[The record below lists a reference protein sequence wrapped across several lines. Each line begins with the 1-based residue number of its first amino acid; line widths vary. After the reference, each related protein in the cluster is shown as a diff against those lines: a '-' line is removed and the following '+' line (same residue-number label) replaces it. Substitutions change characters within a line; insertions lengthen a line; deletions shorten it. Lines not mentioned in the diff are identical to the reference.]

1 VRRIFQ
7 VAFFGMAG
15 ALLWVLPAAGQ
26 IQVGD
31 FSSNLNGVIGAG
43 YAADYG
49 NDINSSHGLNLN
61 GSATAAGYYY
71 SPNFVS
77 FNLSPYYGQSRSN
90 SDYQSISDSSGVN
103 LSSAIFSGSHFPG
116 QISYAAAYNSEGQ
129 FAVPGLPNY
138 TTHGNSDT
146 FGISWSEF
154 VPGLPTLTANFQRGS
169 NQYSV
174 YGATDNGNSDFHSL
188 TLSSNYSIAGFNMGS
203 SYNNGVSNSLIPQVF
218 QGEQTGTINTDN
230 SGFGFNVS
238 HKLPLNGSFS
248 TSFYRSDIDTDY
260 LGYKYQGNFDT
271 EVASVSMQ
279 PTNKLR
285 VAATA
290 SYTDNLAGEI
300 VQSVITP
307 GGAASSGSAA
317 TSSAATSSS
326 TSASGGTLLPSSNLD
341 SSHAWDLNGSAS
353 YSLAPNLSL
362 QGQVDRRE
370 QAYLGEDFG
379 ATSYSAG
386 VAYARGLFGGTLN
399 SAVSVIDSMIDNSSQ
414 NGLGFSVNA
423 NYGRRIGRWIA
434 NGSFSYA
441 QNVSTLL
448 ITYMT
453 SYYSYSGN
461 VRRRWGNFNFN
472 AGASFGHSGLTDEP
486 GTDSSSQSYTSS
498 FGYGR
503 WINLTG
509 NYGKSNGIGLITGN
523 GILPVNLP
531 PILPQ
536 NLITLYGGTGYGA
549 SLSSMPVRR
558 LTIAASYAKSSSNT
572 STAGIESANQFESKS
587 VLLQYQ
593 FRKMYF
599 TAGYAQLQQG
609 FSVSGIAPSNVSS
622 YYFGVSRWFNFF

>member
-1 VRRIFQ
+1 MATHFAGLKPGASTGRKAFSLLVS
-7 VAFFGMAG
+7 VAGPLFLA
-15 ALLWVLPAAGQ
+15 LPAVAQ
-26 IQVGD
+26 LQLGD
-31 FSSNLNGVIGAG
+31 LSSNLNGVIGAG
-43 YAADYG
+43 YSADYG
-49 NDINSSHGLNLN
+49 NDIDSSHGLNMN

-71 SPNFVS
+71 NPNFVS
-77 FNLSPYYGQSRSN
+77 FNLSPYYGQSRAN
-90 SDYQSISDSSGVN
+90 SDSQSISDSSGVN

-116 QISYAAAYNSEGQ
+116 QISYATAYNSEGQ

-146 FGISWSEF
+146 FGIAWSEF
-154 VPGLPTLTANFQRGS
+154 VPGLPTLTASFQRGS

-188 TLSSNYSIAGFNMGS
+188 TLSSNYSIAGFNMGG
-203 SYNNGVSNSLIPQVF
+203 SYNNGASNSLIPEVF
-218 QGEQTGTINTDN
+218 AGEQTGTITTDN

-238 HKLPLNGSFS
+238 HKLPMNGSFS

-260 LGYKYQGNFDT
+260 LGYKYQGDFDT
-271 EVASVSMQ
+271 EVAAAAFQ

-285 VAATA
+285 VSATA
-290 SYTDNLAGEI
+290 SYTDNLSG
-300 VQSVITP
+300 VLFGSLL
-307 GGAASSGSAA
+307 SSGS
-317 TSSAATSSS
+317 S
-326 TSASGGTLLPSSNLD
+326 LLPTNSLD

-362 QGQVDRRE
+362 QGQVDRRD

-386 VAYARGLFGGTLN
+386 VAYARGLFGGTMN
-399 SAVSVIDSMIDNSSQ
+399 SAFSVIDSMIDNSNQ
-414 NGLGFSVNA
+414 NGLGFSANA
-423 NYGRRIGRWIA
+423 NYGRRFGRWITNA
-434 NGSFSYA
+434 SASYA

-461 VRRRWGNFNFN
+461 VRRRWGNLNVN
-472 AGASFGHSGLTDEP
+472 AGASFSHSGLTNEP

-509 NYGKSNGIGLITGN
+509 NYAKSNGVGLITGN
-523 GILPVNLP
+523 GILPVNLS

-536 NLITLYGGTGYGA
+536 NLVTLYGGTGYGV
-549 SLSSMPVRR
+549 SLSSMPVRKF
-558 LTIAASYAKSSSNT
+558 TIAASYAKSSSNT
-572 STAGIESANQFESKS
+572 STAGIASANQFESRN
-587 VLLQYQ
+587 LLMQYQ
-593 FRKMYF
+593 FRKMYL
-599 TAGYAQLQQG
+599 TGGYANLSQG
-609 FSVSGIAPSNVSS
+609 FSVSGIAPSSVSS
-622 YYFGVSRWFNFF
+622 FYLGVSRWFNFF

>member
-1 VRRIFQ
+1 MRRIFR
-7 VAFFGMAG
+7 VAFSGLAG
-15 ALLWVLPAAGQ
+15 VLLWALPAVAQLQLGE
-26 IQVGD
+26 
-31 FSSNLNGVIGAG
+31 SSTNLSGVVGAG

-49 NDINSSHGLNLN
+49 NEIDSSHGLNLN

-71 SPNFVS
+71 SPNFIS
-77 FNLSPYYGQSRSN
+77 YNLSPYYGQSRAN

-116 QISYAAAYNSEGQ
+116 QISYAAAYNSEEQ

-146 FGISWSEF
+146 FGINWSEF
-154 VPGLPTLTANFQRGS
+154 LPGLPTLTASFQRGS

-188 TLSSNYSIAGFNMGS
+188 TLSSNYSIAGFNMGG
-203 SYNNGVSNSLIPQVF
+203 SYNNGASNSLIPQVF
-218 QGEQTGTINTDN
+218 QGEQSGNINTDN

-238 HKLPLNGSFS
+238 HKLPLNGTFS

-260 LGYKYQGNFDT
+260 LGYTYKGNFDT
-271 EVASVSMQ
+271 EVASASMQ

-285 VAATA
+285 VSATA
-290 SYTDNLAGEI
+290 SYTDNLAGELF
-300 VQSVITP
+300 QSVITP
-307 GGAASSGSAA
+307 VGAASS
-317 TSSAATSSS
+317 SSAATSSS
-326 TSASGGTLLPSSNLD
+326 TSASGGTLLPNNNLD

-353 YSLAPNLSL
+353 YSLAANLSL

-423 NYGRRIGRWIA
+423 NYGRRIGRWITNVSA
-434 NGSFSYA
+434 SYA

-472 AGASFGHSGLTDEP
+472 AGANFGHSGLTDEP

-503 WINLTG
+503 WINVTG

-523 GILPVNLP
+523 GILPVNLS

-549 SLSSMPVRR
+549 SLSSMPVRKF
-558 LTIAASYAKSSSNT
+558 TIAASYAKSSSNT
-572 STAGIESANQFESKS
+572 STAGVASANQFESKS

-599 TAGYAQLQQG
+599 TAGYAQLSQG